1 MSFLGSTKSLPNLP
15 FLHILLDVSKFYFS
29 TRFNLLPGRQSMLS
43 SSSCSIYS
51 VYVTIQCPFKTATQ
65 KITQIFVDIKTV
77 YNIGIKKLCRNSIF
91 TKSSCGQQDAIT

>member
-1 MSFLGSTKSLPNLP
+1 
-15 FLHILLDVSKFYFS
+15 
-29 TRFNLLPGRQSMLS
+29 MLS

-77 YNIGIKKLCRNSIF
+77 YAQASQIL
-91 TKSSCGQQDAIT
+91 A